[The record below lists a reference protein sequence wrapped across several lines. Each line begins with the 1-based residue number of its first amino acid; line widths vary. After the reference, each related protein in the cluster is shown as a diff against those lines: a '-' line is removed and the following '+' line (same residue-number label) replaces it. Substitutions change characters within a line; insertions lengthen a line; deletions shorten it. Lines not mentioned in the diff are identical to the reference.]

1 MKKVLALFLAL
12 MMCLGLMACGGDKNP
27 SNTGSPS
34 PTGAQPTETT
44 SATPVEGISEDAQL
58 TVALPAEPDFLL
70 APYGNPTVADT
81 TVIPCLFDTL
91 FHGDEDGDIVPYM
104 AESYEWLDDTHIRI
118 TIRKGITAV
127 DGTEFNA
134 NDVLYTLQMGNTS
147 NYAAYFQMYLNVDNC
162 KAEDD
167 WNVVL
172 ELATPNPTFLYIL
185 CDIPFHMIDQ
195 SSVEASGGYN
205 ANILNPQCGTGR
217 YTLKEWK
224 AGQYIVLERNDNYW
238 NGTDD
243 CYYKTIKFT
252 WVSDTAS
259 RAINVQSGD
268 VDVAVDLSYADV
280 MAMFDNK
287 NVTVSTT
294 PAPRSVNVTFHCA
307 EGNIFA
313 NEKLREAVYYC
324 INSADCAAVL
334 FHGYTNTNETGVPTN
349 VYYYYDQHDKVE
361 TSIEKAKQCLAEA
374 GYPDGFEFTLVVEP
388 GAGYDVVAELMQA
401 ELLEAG
407 IKMNL
412 DKVELVDYFGKVAG
426 GNYDAYIGTLSCGDA
441 ITYLNQCDGR
451 KDYMASHGGP
461 AFYDDEM
468 IGWVDR
474 CYSTDETVSA
484 EAFQQVQRIAFEK
497 HIFVGISDFANF
509 TLTSASVTNYTVTP
523 FGYSLIFAFRPA
535 A

>member
-1 MKKVLALFLAL
+1 MKKALALILAL
-12 MMCLGLMACGGDKNP
+12 LMCLGLAACGGNQTP
-27 SNTGSPS
+27 SGSTAPSGSQGTEPSPS
-34 PTGAQPTETT
+34 A
-44 SATPVEGISEDAQL
+44 AAPVTGISQDAQL
-58 TVALPAEPDFLL
+58 SVALPAEPDFLL

-81 TVIPCLFDTL
+81 IVIPCLYDTL
-91 FHGDEDGDIVPYM
+91 FHADEDGNIVPYM
-104 AESYEWLDDTHIRI
+104 AEDYEWIDDTHIRI
-118 TIRKGITAV
+118 TIRKSIIAA

-134 NDVLYTLQMGNTS
+134 NDVIYSLQKGNTS
-147 NYAAYFQMYLNVDNC
+147 NYATYFQMYLNVDNC

-167 WNVVL
+167 WTVVL
-172 ELATPNPTFLYIL
+172 ELPSPNPTFMYII

-195 SSVEASGGYN
+195 SSVEASGGYE

-224 AGQYIVLERNDNYW
+224 AGQYIILERNDNYW
-238 NGTDD
+238 AGTDD

-280 MAMFDNK
+280 ISMFNDEK
-287 NVTVSTT
+287 VTVWTT
-294 PAPRSVNVTFHCA
+294 PAPRSVNFTFHCA
-307 EGNIFA
+307 DGNIFA

-324 INSADCAAVL
+324 INTADCAAVL
-334 FHGYTNTNETGVPTN
+334 FHGYTNTNETGVPTT
-349 VYYYYDQHDKVE
+349 VSYYYDQHDKVE
-361 TSIEKAKQCLAEA
+361 VSIEKAKQCLAAA

-388 GAGYDVVAELMQA
+388 GAGYDVIGELMQSQ
-401 ELLEAG
+401 LLEAG

-461 AFYDDEM
+461 AFYDEEM
-468 IGWVDR
+468 NSWIDK
-474 CYSTDETVSA
+474 CYSTDEAVRD

-497 HIFVGISDFANF
+497 HIFIGISDFANF
-509 TLTSASVTNYTVTP
+509 TLTGSTVTNYTITP
-523 FGYSLIFAFRPA
+523 FGYTTVYSFRPA